1 MNLEDGIKYT
11 SLLIERAKNKIFIY
25 DGHFDPKLYQ
35 NEQVV
40 RTIKY
45 AISRGVKVQVV
56 CDKRAEILNDEL
68 AGMIEKKAIDVFRK
82 DLNYGLLIMVFSS
95 RHRDKGHFMVVDSMH
110 TREEEPHKIE
120 SYNRGAHIILF
131 SEDAG
136 KLVNRFYM
144 LRDF

>member
-1 MNLEDGIKYT
+1 
-11 SLLIERAKNKIFIY
+11 
-25 DGHFDPKLYQ
+25 
-35 NEQVV
+35 
-40 RTIKY
+40 
-45 AISRGVKVQVV
+45 
-56 CDKRAEILNDEL
+56 
-68 AGMIEKKAIDVFRK
+68 MIEKKAIDVFRK
-82 DLNYGLLIMVFSS
+82 DLNYGLLSMVFSS

>member
-11 SLLIERAKNKIFIY
+11 SLLIERAKNKILIY
-25 DGHFDPKLYQ
+25 DGHFDPRLYQ

-56 CDKRAEILNDEL
+56 CDENAEICNDEL
-68 AGMIEKKAIDVFRK
+68 DSMIKNKAIDVFRK
-82 DLNYGLLIMVFSS
+82 NLDYGLLSRVFSS
-95 RHRDKGHFMVVDSMH
+95 HHRDKGHFMVVDSMH

-120 SYNRGAHIILF
+120 SRNRKANIIYF
-131 SEDAG
+131 SEDAVN
-136 KLVNRFYM
+136 LVNKFYR